1 MTSEPGQGVTYFSRL
16 DADECW
22 ALLAEAEVGRV
33 AWAHAGGIL
42 VIPANYRIHDRT
54 IEFQTTEGGALS
66 RLVEPTV
73 VAFEVD
79 EIDAETAMGWS
90 VLIGAVRSRRRRLRR
105 AGQLAR
111 R

>member
-33 AWAHAGGIL
+33 AWAHAGGII

-54 IEFQTTEGGALS
+54 I
-66 RLVEPTV
+66 
-73 VAFEVD
+73 
-79 EIDAETAMGWS
+79 
-90 VLIGAVRSRRRRLRR
+90 
-105 AGQLAR
+105 
-111 R
+111 